1 MIVQKKLWRI
11 VGFLSSVIGLI
22 CYALSSSFNHL
33 FGEWNFLKIILYAVI
48 SFSISSIMLLLKKWK
63 LSKSF
68 MLKAHVGV
76 LVLLIT
82 SVYSFVSDKAVN
94 GKPDML
100 SLISCFAFAFMSLC
114 LSKEIDLGFGADL
127 LNFFLGCLTVQLMHI
142 HLMLSIVAA
151 IFCYCFMFFR
161 SKLDSQS
168 QIGTVEVEDHVNIE
182 IDAEDGK
189 REFDD
194 NRSDFQANHS
204 HQQVPLL
211 RMVGDGYNWRKYED
225 KVVKG
230 SANQLSYYKCTQPT
244 CYVKKKV
251 ERTIE
256 GEIVDIHYQGTH
268 THYERMHNM
277 KRNSSSEY
285 LYSVLPSEPV
295 TFPDQSFASQGNG
308 ELDYHVQQQRTPQ
321 YPNEI

>member
-1 MIVQKKLWRI
+1 
-11 VGFLSSVIGLI
+11 
-22 CYALSSSFNHL
+22 
-33 FGEWNFLKIILYAVI
+33 
-48 SFSISSIMLLLKKWK
+48 
-63 LSKSF
+63 
-68 MLKAHVGV
+68 
-76 LVLLIT
+76 
-82 SVYSFVSDKAVN
+82 
-94 GKPDML
+94 
-100 SLISCFAFAFMSLC
+100 
-114 LSKEIDLGFGADL
+114 
-127 LNFFLGCLTVQLMHI
+127 
-142 HLMLSIVAA
+142 
-151 IFCYCFMFFR
+151 MFFR

-268 THYERMHNM
+268 THCERMHNM